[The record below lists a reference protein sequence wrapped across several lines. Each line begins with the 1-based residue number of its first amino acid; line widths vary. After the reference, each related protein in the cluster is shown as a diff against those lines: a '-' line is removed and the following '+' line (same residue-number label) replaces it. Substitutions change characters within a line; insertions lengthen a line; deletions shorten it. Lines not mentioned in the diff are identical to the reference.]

1 MSDVNYSEVLFQSID
16 QIVEERLKQ
25 VQYDR
30 TILCKVIEAYPDDNK
45 YWVNCEG
52 LKLQVQSI
60 DPKKTYSK
68 DSMVYVL
75 MPEGNYENVK
85 VIIGGYN
92 DKDIEK
98 KVFNNSYDDF
108 IPNQTFKF
116 DNPIT
121 FQLSDINTS
130 KEIAS
135 DNYIPIQYD
144 QEYDYVGVEW
154 AMTTYSLFDAGIN
167 SGKYTLEIVFYN
179 AKNEPIISY
188 PIESSS
194 IYGNPYSLS
203 EEFKQYNLFPYSE
216 KLNNCNSFKIRLYQG
231 IQKDNNPEEI
241 IDKFNDEAQ
250 KFSIT
255 LNYLHLSVGYSKAK
269 FAENQTLNL
278 KKGNSLNYKT
288 NDSNLK
294 RTLYLD
300 WRVKDKEAN
309 EQIFNYNNLKYSNLI
324 NNARIYW
331 LKYHENI
338 GYKSTQI
345 IKDYTNIDGL
355 YNWKIISMDSF
366 EYNLKID
373 TDYQIDQYKVFIV
386 YDSKNAETED
396 DSDTLTNYKFTNTII
411 FENLDI
417 AAIQPGSSNS
427 DNNSNDLKFTLN
439 EGNTGVYNVYGLDGR
454 MSDSSKG
461 GPYTITASLFDSL
474 QDKISKVEW
483 FFPPLN
489 TMIIDDRSTDWGL
502 SINEKL
508 TVQYKIKNRY
518 YPSATQNTIRCKVT
532 MSTGEI
538 RNGSISF
545 EFGQLGNQ
553 GTNYAFNIDFI
564 GKNYLTNGENE
575 EIQVKATLSNQNGEE
590 VLLEDFINN
599 LEWSWLFTTDGKV
612 IDKDSTTEI
621 TSLSNI
627 VCSKYQNNIVK
638 LYLNNSFEMSE
649 YNYSILQAKLKGY
662 NTGDG
667 IKADLTSYL
676 CIPVAAADTDQIKP
690 RSIQGATTIV
700 YDSLGTSTSHS
711 TEYYEVI
718 NDTNNYIDELEW
730 NLSSQIAGYTG
741 FPDLGKYQ
749 KKEED
754 SDKTITKYK
763 IKPSSYVPLKTPPVS
778 IIAKKNDSV
787 IWNQPILIIQNTWFN
802 ETINEWNGVLKIN
815 EEDGSILS
823 PLLIAGTKGSN
834 NLFTGVTVGQLDTG
848 STTTNRTV
856 NGIYGFKEGKAR
868 FWLNQDAEFYI
879 GTGKDKNL
887 YFDNNGNFTIA
898 AKSFNLE
905 TTDQNLILSSTSGE
919 FYISDGTNYLQ
930 FQKEIKDGETI
941 TRNSIFKIKAN
952 EFEFDNA
959 GYNGF
964 SMRVGKEGFYTG
976 TENEYISFEK
986 QLKEDGSQD
995 YYRTLKIKAKNFE
1008 LITDHITLSSSE
1020 HYLLIKKSV
1029 DENSDRVRAGYIR
1042 TEGSNKIYGLDI
1054 YGGAL
1059 RVYTKESTTN
1069 PALWIQDSNIY
1080 IKGRITNQ
1088 YATNPTTWMTM
1099 GNPDKN
1105 SGEDRGPAFRMYYT
1119 TELTSTSIFKIW
1131 PGHVDGDYHHIVIS
1145 GYKGLGFSPYVKPNS
1160 GNGYSTYLDVTT
1172 TGGDMSEKWVLY
1184 NSHRFSGDVRTKNSL
1199 AICRSDDN
1207 YETYDLHLW
1216 SDDSN
1221 NGVVDAP
1228 SGNLS
1233 LRSKNSS
1240 FITGTTTGG
1249 TLHGTW
1255 YYGTLSG
1262 GNITAS
1268 ALNLSADGSYS
1279 VYTTV
1284 GNTTAV
1290 KGVSGAILMAGSST
1304 KLEVNSSGGKL
1315 YGTWDIDTITSPRTI
1330 DITSTQYN
1338 ITLRPSSSG
1347 HGWLYGNWYIDQD
1360 YNNSGSAVT
1369 SDVNKKNSIL
1379 DIENRYE
1386 VFFNAL
1392 HPVTFKYNNGNSDR
1406 IHVGYIAQEVGNA
1419 LGKANLTTQE
1429 FAGLVITTENV
1440 GDFSNTWMLRYEE
1453 FIALNTWQIQKLKTR
1468 VTELESEIKE
1478 IKQRYEI

>member
-25 VQYDR
+25 IQYDR

-108 IPNQTFKF
+108 ISNQTFKF
-116 DNPIT
+116 DSPMT
-121 FQLSDINTS
+121 FKLEDINTS

-167 SGKYTLEIVFYN
+167 SGKYTLEVLFGYKKEDDSFD
-179 AKNEPIISY
+179 AIISY

-194 IYGNPYSLS
+194 IYGNPYNLS

-216 KLNNCNSFKIRLYQG
+216 KLNNCNSFKIILYQG
-231 IQKDNNPEEI
+231 VQKDNNPEKI
-241 IDKFNDEAQ
+241 IDKFSDKAQ
-250 KFSIT
+250 ELSIT

-278 KKGNSLNYKT
+278 KKGDSLNYKT
-288 NDSNLK
+288 NDFNLQ

-300 WRVKDKEAN
+300 WRVIDKEAN
-309 EQIFNYNNLKYSNLI
+309 KQIFNYNYLEYLALI
-324 NNARIYW
+324 ENANIYW
-331 LKYHENI
+331 LKYQENI

-355 YNWKIISMDSF
+355 YNWEIISTNSF
-366 EYNLKID
+366 EYNPNID
-373 TDYQIDQYKVFIV
+373 TDYQMDQYKVFIV

-396 DSDTLTNYKFTNTII
+396 DSDKLTNYKFTNTII

-474 QDKISKVEW
+474 QDKISNVEW
-483 FFPPLN
+483 IFPQSN
-489 TMIIDDRSTDWGL
+489 TMIIDDRSANRDSL
-502 SINEKL
+502 STNEKL
-508 TVQYKIKNRY
+508 KVQYRIKNRY

-649 YNYSILQAKLKGY
+649 YNYSILQAKLKEY

-815 EEDGSILS
+815 EKDGSILS

-848 STTTNRTV
+848 STTTNRIV
-856 NGIYGFKEGKAR
+856 NGVYGFKDGEAR
-868 FWLNQDAEFYI
+868 FWLNQDAEFYV

-898 AKSFNLE
+898 ANKFKL
-905 TTDQNLILSSTSGE
+905 TAQYLTLSSDNNGQ
-919 FYISDGTNYLQ
+919 FKVGNNNYYLN
-930 FQKEIKDGETI
+930 FS
-941 TRNSIFKIKAN
+941 NSRL
-952 EFEFDNA
+952 D
-959 GYNGF
+959 
-964 SMRVGKEGFYTG
+964 
-976 TENEYISFEK
+976 
-986 QLKEDGSQD
+986 
-995 YYRTLKIKAKNFE
+995 IKAKNFI
-1008 LITDHITLSSSE
+1008 LDTNTLKIDTQATNNDPVLTITQRARIGGWSIDTDSLYGEWKTKTGSYTNYVKIKVPDNGTDTTFLDVKYNGTFPFVVTKTGHLTATDATISGKFEKIDLDGNSVQVGNSSSQGD
-1020 HYLLIKKSV
+1020 LIFG
-1029 DENSDRVRAGYIR
+1029 N
-1042 TEGSNKIYGLDI
+1042 T
-1054 YGGAL
+1054 
-1059 RVYTKESTTN
+1059 YT
-1069 PALWIQDSNIY
+1069 
-1080 IKGRITNQ
+1080 
-1088 YATNPTTWMTM
+1088 
-1099 GNPDKN
+1099 
-1105 SGEDRGPAFRMYYT
+1105 SGEGCSVIKCKRSADNHQ
-1119 TELTSTSIFKIW
+1119 LTFGVQRLK
-1131 PGHVDGDYHHIVIS
+1131 
-1145 GYKGLGFSPYVKPNS
+1145 
-1160 GNGYSTYLDVTT
+1160 
-1172 TGGDMSEKWVLY
+1172 
-1184 NSHRFSGDVRTKNSL
+1184 
-1199 AICRSDDN
+1199 
-1207 YETYDLHLW
+1207 YD
-1216 SDDSN
+1216 
-1221 NGVVDAP
+1221 
-1228 SGNLS
+1228 
-1233 LRSKNSS
+1233 
-1240 FITGTTTGG
+1240 
-1249 TLHGTW
+1249 
-1255 YYGTLSG
+1255 
-1262 GNITAS
+1262 
-1268 ALNLSADGSYS
+1268 DGSYS
-1279 VYTTV
+1279 QETSAAITYLHPYNQKFGTLWISSGYINT
-1284 GNTTAV
+1284 GNN
-1290 KGVSGAILMAGSST
+1290 KDNGSSLVLQAGRLYAT
-1304 KLEVNSSGGKL
+1304 FSHPMNYFARITLNGNDHDYESSIQFQAKYISHCGTTIHENSQSDSRLKYDIEV
-1315 YGTWDIDTITSPRTI
+1315 YDER
-1330 DITSTQYN
+1330 YN
-1338 ITLRPSSSG
+1338 IFFDNLKPVRYKYY
-1347 HGWLYGNWYIDQD
+1347 HG
-1360 YNNSGSAVT
+1360 T
-1369 SDVNKKNSIL
+1369 S
-1379 DIENRYE
+1379 NRYHTG
-1386 VFFNAL
+1386 F
-1392 HPVTFKYNNGNSDR
+1392 
-1406 IHVGYIAQEVGNA
+1406 IAQDMAIELEHAG
-1419 LGKANLTTQE
+1419 LTTQDLAAIFKVQLPQYKDTLGE
-1429 FAGLVITTENV
+1429 TWQLRRDELV
-1440 GDFSNTWMLRYEE
+1440 S
-1453 FIALNTWQIQKLKTR
+1453 LNTWQIQKLKTR
-1468 VTELESEIKE
+1468 VTELENEIKE